1 MDIKQYLD
9 STYLKTAEQ
18 AGISE
23 QENEKIVTATVQEA
37 IDEQFKLIM
46 IRPQFVKLAKQMIT
60 EQKSEVLVGTVIGFH
75 EGTTTID
82 EKLHEAE
89 QAVRD
94 GVDEL
99 DYVVNYQAFK
109 EEIIDLVKNEVLL
122 GTKFGLSHHRVV
134 KWIIETAALDGS
146 QIIQLTSLIKNMVVA
161 HFKETDYDKV
171 FVKSSTGF
179 YKTENGFPNGATIPA
194 VKAMLENAFPLP
206 VKASGGV
213 KTQDDAIEMIK
224 LGVKRIGTS
233 SAKAIVEG
241 NESNGGY

>member
-23 QENEKIVTATVQEA
+23 QENEKLVTATVQEA

-109 EEIIDLVKNEVLL
+109 EGIIDLVKNEVLL
-122 GTKFGLSHHRVV
+122 GTKFGL
-134 KWIIETAALDGS
+134 
-146 QIIQLTSLIKNMVVA
+146 
-161 HFKETDYDKV
+161 
-171 FVKSSTGF
+171 
-179 YKTENGFPNGATIPA
+179 
-194 VKAMLENAFPLP
+194 KAW
-206 VKASGGV
+206 
-213 KTQDDAIEMIK
+213 
-224 LGVKRIGTS
+224 
-233 SAKAIVEG
+233 
-241 NESNGGY
+241 